1 MLKIINL
8 GVMGSLRIL
17 RRSFRFFFSKKASF
31 SYKDYLSELT
41 PVQSFSRGYTWLLS
55 LMLLWTVR
63 QLCEASETKETE
75 ITHEEVESELVE
87 SELERKLQCNFLSGR
102 VKWMPSAAM

>member
-31 SYKDYLSELT
+31 SYKDNLSELT
-41 PVQSFSRGYTWLLS
+41 PVQSFSRGLYL
-55 LMLLWTVR
+55 
-63 QLCEASETKETE
+63 AS
-75 ITHEEVESELVE
+75 IID
-87 SELERKLQCNFLSGR
+87 
-102 VKWMPSAAM
+102 AAVDGTPVM